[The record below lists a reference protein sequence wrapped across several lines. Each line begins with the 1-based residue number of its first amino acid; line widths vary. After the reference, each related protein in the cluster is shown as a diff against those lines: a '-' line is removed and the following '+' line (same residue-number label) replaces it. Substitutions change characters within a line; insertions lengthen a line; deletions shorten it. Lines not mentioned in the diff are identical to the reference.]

1 MEYLSRNNCE
11 WIQELLGIHRS
22 SLDHHMN
29 CGLDFGK
36 PQAGCLQDLMSAMN
50 LNNNPNLEQKPQEF
64 IPLDYTNKFDQKQG
78 LTNKQNNIHNQ
89 QFQTRKR
96 DNRASTYGLNH
107 STRVHHLR
115 ENGGLTPGFRG
126 INPILLA

>member
-1 MEYLSRNNCE
+1 MDPRIAWYPPQQLGPSH
-11 WIQELLGIHRS
+11 ELWTRLWET
-22 SLDHHMN
+22 
-29 CGLDFGK
+29 
-36 PQAGCLQDLMSAMN
+36 QAGCLQDLMSTMN

-115 ENGGLTPGFRG
+115 ENGGLTPWIQRNKSYYPG
-126 INPILLA
+126 IIG